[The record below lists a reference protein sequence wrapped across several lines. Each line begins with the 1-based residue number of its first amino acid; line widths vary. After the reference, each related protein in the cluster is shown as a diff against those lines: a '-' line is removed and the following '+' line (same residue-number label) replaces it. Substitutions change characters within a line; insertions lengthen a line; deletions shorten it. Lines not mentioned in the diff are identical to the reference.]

1 MNPTADVSASLAAPA
16 PASSPLKVAVIIG
29 SNREGRFGPVVA
41 DWLLDRL
48 RERDDLTAEVVDT
61 ADAGLPTALSYSPT
75 PEVTAELAKITPKL
89 AAADAF
95 VVLTPEY
102 NHSFPASLKAL
113 IDWHYEEWRAK
124 PVGFVSYGGVSG
136 GLRAV
141 EQLRQV
147 FAELH
152 AVTVRDTVSFHNAG
166 ASFDDEGHHRDPAA
180 PNAAAKVMLDQLGWW
195 GSALREAKGVRPYG
209 S

>member
-1 MNPTADVSASLAAPA
+1 MNPVTDVPVTRPSSTA
-16 PASSPLKVAVIIG
+16 PLKVAVIVG

-41 DWLLDRL
+41 DWLLDRFQG
-48 RERDDLTAEVVDT
+48 RTDLTAEVVDT
-61 ADAGLPTALSYSPT
+61 ADAGLPTALSYSPSA
-75 PEVTAELAKITPKL
+75 EVAAELAKVTPKL
-89 AAADAF
+89 AGADAF

-166 ASFDDEGHHRDPAA
+166 ASFDDAGRHKDSAA
-180 PNAAAKVMLDQLGWW
+180 PDAAAKAMLDQLAWW
-195 GSALREAKGVRPYG
+195 AAALRDAKAVRPYG